1 MGKLLCIL
9 ILSLLSSVV
18 AASESVSLIE
28 IFVDDANPIKHGRVK
43 NSAGRDIE
51 FVIYDLSA
59 PERFEKELSRG
70 VSGSLDQVKSKVLKK
85 IQGLSTSYME
95 EHVMTPYK
103 GLLKAMEYELI
114 KLPAIVFNNGE
125 SVIYGVR
132 SINKAIQIRARSLK

>member
-1 MGKLLCIL
+1 MGKVLSIL

-18 AASESVSLIE
+18 VAGESVSLIE
-28 IFVDDANPIKHGRVK
+28 IFVDDLNAIKHGRITNK
-43 NSAGRDIE
+43 AGLNVE
-51 FVIYDLSA
+51 FVIYDLSG

-70 VSGSLDQVKSKVLKK
+70 ISGSIDQVKRKVLKK
-85 IQGLSTSYME
+85 VQGLPASYME

-103 GLLKAMEYELI
+103 GLLKAMEYELT

-132 SINKAIQIRARSLK
+132 NINKAVQIRARSLN

>member
-1 MGKLLCIL
+1 MGKLLSIL

-28 IFVDDANPIKHGRVK
+28 IFVDDANPIQRVK
-43 NSAGRDIE
+43 NGAGRDIE

-70 VSGSLDQVKSKVLKK
+70 VSGSLDQVKRKVLKK

-132 SINKAIQIRARSLK
+132 SIKKAIQIRARSML